1 MIQPNELRIGNYIM
15 FEQTTHIVVELS
27 ETLISTRWI
36 KGSDKYIHTLSDL
49 RPIPLTEDIL
59 LKCGFEYILPY
70 NKKDNW
76 EMKLGDYR
84 DSQEL
89 KLDGSDVFPTFL
101 SSSDLIEDGKGVHI
115 AICKDSGIYI
125 ANLHN
130 KDIISLH
137 QLQNVYFALTGKEL
151 EVKL

>member
-1 MIQPNELRIGNYIM
+1 MIEANELRIGNWVKDRYNNMICV
-15 FEQTTHIVVELS
+15 HSIVYDG
-27 ETLISTRWI
+27 INF
-36 KGSDKYIHTLSDL
+36 YYDL
-49 RPIPLTEDIL
+49 RKPKYTQGRIYPIPLTEEIL